1 MNLVNLDDQ
10 VELEEFL
17 EQVNY
22 ALSLEFKEKWRH
34 RYSDA
39 FISIFQG
46 LIIDAF
52 QNQKPVK
59 RSVME
64 NQYTKKHGYDPTQVR
79 DFLKAIDVRLYYPIV
94 Y

>member
-34 RYSDA
+34 RYSDS

-46 LIIDAF
+46 LLIEAF
-52 QNQKPVK
+52 QNQKPIK
-59 RSVME
+59 LSVME
-64 NQYTKKHGYDPTQVR
+64 TQYIKKYGYDPIQVR
-79 DFLKAIDVRLYYPIV
+79 DFFKAIDVGLYNPII